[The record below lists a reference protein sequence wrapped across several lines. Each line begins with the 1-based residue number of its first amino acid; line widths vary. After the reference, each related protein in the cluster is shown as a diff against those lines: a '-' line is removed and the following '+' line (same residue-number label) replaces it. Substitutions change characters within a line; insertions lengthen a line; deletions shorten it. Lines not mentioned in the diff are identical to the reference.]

1 MRNVITSAIIIV
13 VPVAAAVM
21 TACSDNK
28 HDASVTPESVEVALP
43 ETDSVVLSKS
53 YPGYLSAASS
63 VNLVARVN
71 GYLRSS
77 SYHPGDLVQQGQVLF
92 TIEDT
97 QYRDAVQQ
105 ARAQLETARA
115 TYEYASHQYAAMKK
129 ALESDAVSQMDVI
142 QAESNMKQAEAAIR
156 NAAAAL
162 QTANTNLGYCV
173 VRAPITGH
181 ITTSG
186 PSDGDYLAG
195 AGSPVSL
202 ATIYDDREV
211 NAYFNVEDNQY
222 MKMIASRNDRKG
234 INYDSVPVIFNPR
247 LPHDYAGKLT
257 YVSPDI
263 NRSTGTLRL
272 RIHLKNPYNELKDG
286 MYATVSL
293 PYAVDPDAVLV
304 KAASIGSDQQ
314 GRYVYVVNDS
324 GKVVYTPVKVGD
336 LVRDSMRIVTSGLT
350 KNQRYVTKAMLKV
363 RDGMTVRPVMKR

>member
-1 MRNVITSAIIIV
+1 MAPI
-13 VPVAAAVM
+13 AAASLS
-21 TACSDNK
+21 ACSGGK
-28 HDASVTPESVEVALP
+28 HDASEQPEQVEVAFP

-71 GYLRSS
+71 GYLRTSP
-77 SYHPGDLVQQGQVLF
+77 YNPGDLVQQGQVLF

-115 TYEYASHQYAAMKK
+115 TYDYASHQYAAMKK

-162 QTANTNLGYCV
+162 QTANTNLSYCV

-195 AGSPVSL
+195 AGAPVNL
-202 ATIYDDREV
+202 ATIYDDRQV

-234 INYDSVPVIFNPR
+234 IDYDSVPVIFDPK

-272 RIHLKNPYNELKDG
+272 RIRLENPYNELKDG

-293 PYAVDPDAVLV
+293 PYAVVPDAVLV

-336 LVRDSMRIVTSGLT
+336 LVRDSLRIVTSGIS
-350 KNQRYVTKAMLKV
+350 KDQRYVTKAMLKV
-363 RDGMTVRPVMKR
+363 RDGMTVKPVMKR